1 MCRTFSKPFC
11 FCLLAGLALLALGA
25 SVQASDLASGPG
37 SAASVEGGLSFGG
50 GSRYVLK
57 EGRKKETMLISN
69 DSNIPMLVQTTID
82 WGDGRASEDV
92 PLAVSR
98 PMLVLEPHESKAV
111 EIYFQG
117 SGLPRDRESFFLLSA
132 TGVPRIAEPHHN
144 SMAVALRHR
153 FKLFYRPA
161 FASEHV
167 EDVPEKLG
175 WELRKA
181 SGAAGAAVVVSNPTP
196 FYTTMTEVQAL
207 DAQGGAVRGALE
219 PYHGGPAGR
228 GRAGRAELPRGLGVD
243 VPVHRRFGIAAAL
256 PRAVAGRPEIRRP
269 GRRELNGWTRRGRVR
284 PGRARRNQ
292 VRRNQV
298 RPGRAGCYTWTR
310 PTAGRCF
317 PAPSAALPAASR
329 AIRVRINALI
339 VRGFAR
345 GPLARQRLGRAPCGR
360 LSPIH
365 PGIASTGLAIRGGAA
380 VSGQPRAGGR
390 GRRHA
395 HTIRK

>member
-132 TGVPRIAEPHHN
+132 TGVPRITEPHHN

-181 SGAAGAAVVVSNPTP
+181 SGAAGAAVVVSNPTL

-207 DAQGGAVRGALE
+207 DAQGGPCGEPLNHIMVAPLAEAAL
-219 PYHGGPAGR
+219 
-228 GRAGRAELPRGLGVD
+228 AEL
-243 VPVHRRFGIAAAL
+243 
-256 PRAVAGRPEIRRP
+256 
-269 GRRELNGWTRRGRVR
+269 N
-284 PGRARRNQ
+284 
-292 VRRNQV
+292 
-298 RPGRAGCYTWTR
+298 C
-310 PTAGRCF
+310 
-317 PAPSAALPAASR
+317 PAASVLTYQYIGDSGLPR
-329 AIRVRINALI
+329 PYRVQLQA
-339 VRGFAR
+339 
-345 GPLARQRLGRAPCGR
+345 GRK
-360 LSPIH
+360 S
-365 PGIASTGLAIRGGAA
+365 AA
-380 VSGQPRAGGR
+380 QAGEN
-390 GRRHA
+390 
-395 HTIRK
+395 